1 MIEEL
6 RDIHG
11 LDTISWWPPPLII
24 WLLILLSLLL
34 LALLILWLRQLYL
47 YPPGSWRGEAR
58 KALRQLRVRQFHQT
72 AKENASELS
81 ELLRR
86 TAMAR
91 FGREKQA
98 SLSGTEW
105 LHWLQQVDPNGF
117 NWSKEGEILLSLPYA
132 PPDRELERRSLEHL
146 IDAALAMVV
155 NSHEDYWRPKRNWF
169 MLRWGT
175 LDV

>member
-1 MIEEL
+1 MIEQL

-11 LDTISWWPPPLII
+11 LDPISWWPPAPTM
-24 WLLILLSLLL
+24 WLVALLAILL
-34 LALLILWLRQLYL
+34 LAVMILWLRQLYL

-58 KALRQLRVRQFHQT
+58 RALRQLRARQFHQT

-91 FGREKQA
+91 FGRKRQA
-98 SLSGTEW
+98 SLSGDEW
-105 LHWLQQVDPNGF
+105 LHWLQQADPNGF
-117 NWSKEGEILLSLPYA
+117 DWSSEGEILLSLPYA
-132 PPDRELERRSLEHL
+132 PPERELERRSLEHL

-155 NSHEDYWRPKRNWF
+155 NSKEDYWRPKRSWF
-169 MLRWGT
+169 LLRRGVV
-175 LDV
+175 DV

>member
-11 LDTISWWPPPLII
+11 LDHISWWPPAASM
-24 WLLILLSLLL
+24 WLVILLSLLL

-98 SLSGTEW
+98 SLSGVEW
-105 LHWLQQVDPNGF
+105 LNWLQQADPNGF
-117 NWSKEGEILLSLPYA
+117 DWAKEGQILLSLPYA
-132 PPDRELERRSLEHL
+132 PPERELERRSLEHL

-155 NSHEDYWRPKRNWF
+155 NSHEDYWRPKRDWF
-169 MLRWGT
+169 NLRRGA